1 MAFPAHFIKLGGG
14 KRPCSAIGTAI
25 VARPFSGVRAKECLK
40 PADPSLSSIAIAG
53 SVAGTGQRAYRSP
66 SRRSQR

>member
-40 PADPSLSSIAIAG
+40 PVTLL
-53 SVAGTGQRAYRSP
+53 
-66 SRRSQR
+66 